1 MKTPMQL
8 LFHRLET
15 INNTM
20 LDGDTNSII
29 AGILKTKDEWLE
41 AEKNTIINA
50 HHRGYTSDGS
60 YAEAKKYYNENFNT
74 KPR

>member
-8 LFHRLET
+8 LFRRLET

-50 HHRGYTSDGS
+50 HRRGYTSDGS
-60 YAEAKKYYNENFNT
+60 YADAKKYYNENFNT
-74 KPR
+74 KPQ